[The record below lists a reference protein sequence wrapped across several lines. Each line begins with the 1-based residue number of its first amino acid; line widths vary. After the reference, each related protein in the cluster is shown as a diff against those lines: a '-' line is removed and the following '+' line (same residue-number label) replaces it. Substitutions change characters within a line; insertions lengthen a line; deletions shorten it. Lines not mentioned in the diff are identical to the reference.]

1 MPNRRQRL
9 REAGREKVVK
19 VITWLSQEQWASRQ
33 AEQFRDGCC
42 EPWESC
48 VLPWPE
54 GDVYPWPG
62 VRRAGARWTRG

>member
-19 VITWLSQEQWASRQ
+19 VIMWLSQEQWAGRQ

-48 VLPWPE
+48 VLP
-54 GDVYPWPG
+54 
-62 VRRAGARWTRG
+62 